1 MFSTKLTL
9 VNVVMVSSIGMSYA
23 AEYQEIEHQEFERI
37 EVRANRSDITTE
49 ITEHTQKLIEM
60 PGAMGDPLKAVY
72 ALPGVVA
79 AAGSVSSP
87 AVRGS
92 SPKDNLFEVDFMPAG
107 YIFHDFGNSIFN
119 PNIIQ
124 DFRLHSAA
132 FGTGFSNATGA
143 VFDIALRKPRKQAIE
158 TKLDVSLLNSG
169 LLVEGQLTE
178 NSAFYLTAR
187 KNMLPYWLDRDSFE
201 DDDIILNDEPD
212 DHDYQAKWAWDIN
225 ENNVL
230 TVSLTGAEDSA
241 GATFNDKNF
250 EVLAQQ
256 PELLGD
262 AIFINDFHS
271 QGIIWDHYAKNF
283 TLKVGLGAL
292 SKNEKTSFGVTANH
306 KGYFD
311 NMSHQQLSYK
321 AHLNYRLSPL
331 QSIQLDAGFYDTEYH
346 LNYDKIQLIC
356 SEFIPDCSRMRGDR
370 IQNNSKL
377 KADHAFIGLNHTWQ
391 VSEKIQT
398 QLGLQA
404 QQNKYTD
411 ESFIL
416 PRLSIDYYLSDDS
429 TITVKYGHYNR
440 MQDID
445 KIAPQL
451 GNPKLKSQTAK
462 HSSLTFSQYL
472 EDEWSWSVSSYYKT
486 MDNLPKIH
494 WYTADE
500 LYTNEIEGEAY
511 GIDFLVNK
519 NLTDDWYGWFSFSYS
534 KSERTDTKRDITS
547 DFYADTP
554 IILNLVLSYEI
565 NDLWKAGINLTSR
578 SGNAYTP
585 VTGVYVNEPDNPV
598 KYTAEY
604 GVPNSKRFDN
614 HYRLDLSVTRIT
626 KFWGLEGLIKFE
638 IINAFAAEHPVAQE
652 LAYDY
657 IVADGDVFWVDTID
671 GDDGVIWVD
680 TIDGDDSDMI
690 PSIGFSVKF

>member
-9 VNVVMVSSIGMSYA
+9 VNLVIVSSIGMSYA
-23 AEYQEIEHQEFERI
+23 AEHQDVERI

-49 ITEHTQKLIEM
+49 ITEQTEKLIEM

-124 DFRLHSAA
+124 DFRLLSAA

-158 TKLDVSLLNSG
+158 TKLDVSLLNAG

-178 NSAFYLTAR
+178 NSAFYITAR
-187 KNMLPYWLDRDSFE
+187 KNMLPYWLDRDSLE
-201 DDDIILNDEPD
+201 EDDIILNDEPD
-212 DHDYQAKWAWDIN
+212 DHDYQVKWAWDMN

-241 GATFNDKNF
+241 GATFNEKNF
-250 EVLAQQ
+250 EVLGQE

-262 AIFINDFHS
+262 AILIEDFQS
-271 QGIIWDHYAKNF
+271 QSVIWDHYAKNF

-292 SKNEKTSFGVTANH
+292 SKNEKKSFGVTANH

-311 NMSHQQLSYK
+311 NMSHKQLSYK

-346 LNYDKIQLIC
+346 LNYDKIQLLC
-356 SEFIPDCSRMRGDR
+356 TELLPDCSRMRGDR

-377 KADHAFIGLNHTWQ
+377 KADNGFIGLNHTWQ

-462 HSSLTFSQYL
+462 HGSLTFSQYL

-486 MDNLPKIH
+486 MDKLPKSY
-494 WYTADE
+494 WYTYDE

-519 NLTDDWYGWFSFSYS
+519 NLTDDWYGWFSLSYS
-534 KSERTDTKRDITS
+534 KSERTDTKRNITR

-554 IILNLVLSYEI
+554 LILNLVLSYEI
-565 NDLWKAGINLTSR
+565 NDLWKVGINLTSR
-578 SGNAYTP
+578 SGNTYTP
-585 VTGVYVNEPDNPV
+585 VTGLYVNEPDNPV
-598 KYTAEY
+598 KYTAAY

-614 HYRLDLSVTRIT
+614 HHRLDLSVSRIT
-626 KFWGLEGLIKFE
+626 NFWGLEGLIKFE
-638 IINAFAAEHPVAQE
+638 LINAFASDHFVGEE

-657 IVADGDVFWVDTID
+657 IVDNGDETVDWAV
-671 GDDGVIWVD
+671 G

-690 PSIGFSVKF
+690 PSIGFSVTF